1 MEKNATTELTSTQG
15 RWNLQQHCRHALCL
29 SSFAELFANK
39 VQWVLVEC
47 PWVSNPGALMLS
59 PAVAT
64 PYCNA
69 TQQIPN
75 SPPPVVFEHGRGAA
89 MGSQTKADVLM

>member
-75 SPPPVVFEHGRGAA
+75 SPPRLCSSMAGAQQWA
-89 MGSQTKADVLM
+89 AKRKQTF